1 VDLTF
6 VDEPNDNRYVVM
18 DGNTEAG
25 FVEYIRTH
33 GDLIVFTHT
42 EVTPEYEGRGIGSA
56 LAKHVLDMARDE
68 GFKVLPICPFIAE
81 WITRHPEYKAIS
93 YRAKPS
99 SVKD

>member
-1 VDLTF
+1 VNLTF
-6 VDEPNDNRYVVM
+6 VDQPDNNRYVAL

-42 EVTPEYEGRGIGSA
+42 EVIPEFEGHGIGSA

-68 GFKVLPICPFIAE
+68 GLKVLPLCPFIAD
-81 WITRHPEYKAIS
+81 WMTRNPEYKALS
-93 YRAKPS
+93 YRAKAS
-99 SVKD
+99 NVKD

>member
-6 VDEPNDNRYVVM
+6 TDEPNNNRYIAL

-42 EVTPEYEGRGIGSA
+42 EVLPEYEGRGIGSA

-68 GFKVLPICPFIAE
+68 GLKVLPICPFIAD
-81 WITRHPEYKAIS
+81 WITRHPEYEAIS